1 MGWGDR
7 NRGASHYDAQYLSR
21 NGTYYCRAYQIDGY
35 VETRDGRK
43 TVKGIHWIAKPLGDD
58 SLVCYSMG
66 DRRGYINML
75 TGEQAIAP
83 QYRHAWVFSDCLASV
98 DDDGWIKFV
107 DATNQWHSSTR
118 ERATMPKNGP
128 RCPAAGSL

>member
-1 MGWGDR
+1 M
-7 NRGASHYDAQYLSR
+7 
-21 NGTYYCRAYQIDGY
+21 
-35 VETRDGRK
+35 
-43 TVKGIHWIAKPLGDD
+43 KGIHWIAKPLGDD

-118 ERATMPKNGP
+118 ERAAMPSSGKPLTSFKGEP
-128 RCPAAGSL
+128 WATLALKEQKTQTTETA

>member
-1 MGWGDR
+1 M
-7 NRGASHYDAQYLSR
+7 SHYDAQYLSR
-21 NGTYYCRAYQIDGY
+21 NATYYCRAYQIDGY

-118 ERATMPKNGP
+118 ERATKPENEP

>member
-7 NRGASHYDAQYLSR
+7 NQGASHYDAQYLSR
-21 NGTYYCRAYQIDGY
+21 NATYYSRAYQIDGY

-66 DRRGYINML
+66 DRRGYFNML

-83 QYRHAWVFSDCLASV
+83 QYRHAWVFSDGLASV

-107 DATNQWHSSTR
+107 DATTQ
-118 ERATMPKNGP
+118 
-128 RCPAAGSL
+128 